1 MNKLD
6 KLRQDILDSETFCFY
21 PFLELSANPSGYV
34 KPCCYYTEV
43 LFKDFDVA
51 DYTQS
56 YNITNGSTLEETW
69 NSSSIIRIRRDIT
82 EGTPVKNCQTCY
94 RDGQASMRVRSVQEY
109 KNNIKVLQLV
119 SDTIDNNY
127 TASYLPK
134 RLELKPSNLCNLK
147 CMMCNSYDSS
157 QVGKELVELSQ
168 VYKGIEI
175 HGGRF
180 IEIKPENN
188 GIVETSLESVDIGT
202 PDWSDNP
209 NIWQSFI
216 SIVPGLDTLSF
227 AGGEPTLIPFVEESL
242 RYCIDND
249 YAKNIS
255 VFVSSNFTN
264 LNKSFLEMM
273 PKFKEFE
280 LIASIDG
287 FGLVNNYC
295 RFPSKWEQ
303 VSTNYSKAKQ
313 LMANG
318 NVKILMNVTVNL
330 LNVMNLDSLL
340 TWIETQAV
348 EYPYYS
354 KWPYNINLIFYPVDQ
369 RINSLPQIE
378 RDITIERLEKYKL
391 TSKIIKEFPELVHKI
406 DLVINELKTPYTK
419 NDDCELKRF
428 VDRAKI
434 LDKHRGISIVNY
446 IPDLKRLFD

>member
-1 MNKLD
+1 
-6 KLRQDILDSETFCFY
+6 
-21 PFLELSANPSGYV
+21 
-34 KPCCYYTEV
+34 
-43 LFKDFDVA
+43 
-51 DYTQS
+51 
-56 YNITNGSTLEETW
+56 
-69 NSSSIIRIRRDIT
+69 
-82 EGTPVKNCQTCY
+82 
-94 RDGQASMRVRSVQEY
+94 
-109 KNNIKVLQLV
+109 
-119 SDTIDNNY
+119 
-127 TASYLPK
+127 
-134 RLELKPSNLCNLK
+134 
-147 CMMCNSYDSS
+147 
-157 QVGKELVELSQ
+157 
-168 VYKGIEI
+168 
-175 HGGRF
+175 
-180 IEIKPENN
+180 
-188 GIVETSLESVDIGT
+188 
-202 PDWSDNP
+202 
-209 NIWQSFI
+209 
-216 SIVPGLDTLSF
+216 
-227 AGGEPTLIPFVEESL
+227 
-242 RYCIDND
+242 
-249 YAKNIS
+249 
-255 VFVSSNFTN
+255 
-264 LNKSFLEMM
+264 MM